1 MSLET
6 ELFSLIIQNFILKG
20 TTNWSSN
27 PLFST
32 NFTTCFPVSLPSLP
46 SLLNQFCMFSVL
58 QCLTHLSCLPS
69 QSAIQP
75 SNLLS
80 LSSEVHSFVRL
91 VQGIIETLNSMKDCS
106 CLPSVMCSVNI
117 PLGTEHGISQT
128 FWVWTFH
135 FWGAMCRVAHSWMIL
150 HNCERCC

>member
-32 NFTTCFPVSLPSLP
+32 NFTTCFPVSLPSLH

-91 VQGIIETLNSMKDCS
+91 VQGITETLNSMKDCS
-106 CLPSVMCSVNI
+106 CLSSVMLFSQHSPRNRVWNL
-117 PLGTEHGISQT
+117 PNLLSLDNSLLGRNVQSCTFLDDSSQ
-128 FWVWTFH
+128 
-135 FWGAMCRVAHSWMIL
+135 L
-150 HNCERCC
+150 